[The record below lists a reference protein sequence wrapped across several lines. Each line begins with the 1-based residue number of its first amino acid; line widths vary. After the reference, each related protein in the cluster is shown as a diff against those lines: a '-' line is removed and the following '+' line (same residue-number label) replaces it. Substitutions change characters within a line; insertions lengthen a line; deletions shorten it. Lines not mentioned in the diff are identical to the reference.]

1 MDELEQDEAQDFAE
15 MDEGFDIG
23 EDNEEKPE
31 MQPASQENGQ
41 ENPPYDDNV
50 PVSAQPAPN
59 EQRVEI
65 PESATQPETQ
75 RIQDVKRLEKA
86 PDNIAEEWEEL
97 KRLNPQAAE
106 LALEDS
112 EAGAAIRKRM
122 ENYGADIAQDK
133 AEKILEERTS
143 AIEQARAQ
151 REAVEAYNRRYV
163 ETIKSKNPAYYDL
176 TTNPN
181 RKAEATKY
189 FQDINA
195 WIEGKPYRE
204 AGPLLQIARQGNAD
218 QVLALIAKYESE
230 KGKKRPDPTGALAVP
245 ARGMPGA
252 PSGIGDK
259 DSFDA
264 GWELNKD

>member
-1 MDELEQDEAQDFAE
+1 MDELEQNEAQEFSE
-15 MDEGFDIG
+15 LDEGFGLG
-23 EDNEEKPE
+23 EENEAKTETPPAPQEDDGASLPQDENGVAAPERTPDNHAAEKP
-31 MQPASQENGQ
+31 QA
-41 ENPPYDDNV
+41 
-50 PVSAQPAPN
+50 APEPQN
-59 EQRVEI
+59 EQPQEI
-65 PESATQPETQ
+65 
-75 RIQDVKRLEKA
+75 KRLDKV

-106 LALEDS
+106 IALEDN
-112 EAGAAIRKRM
+112 EIGAAIRKRM

-133 AEKILEERTS
+133 AEKILEERNS

-176 TTNPN
+176 TTNPK
-181 RKAEATKY
+181 RKAEAAKY

-195 WIEGKPYRE
+195 WIENKPYRE
-204 AGPLLQIARQGNAD
+204 AGPLLQIAKQGNAE
-218 QVLALIAKYESE
+218 QVLALIAKFESE
-230 KGKKRPDPTGALAVP
+230 KGKKRPDPTGAFAVP
-245 ARGMPGA
+245 SRGA
-252 PSGIGDK
+252 PNAPGGIGDK